1 MKKTMTRVFLL
12 MLVLAMTFSMVACGE
27 EPTTTP
33 PAEEGFDFSQF
44 PAKFEDWTMAELKVY
59 LREAGILVEDSWTVD
74 MSANELAAMGAA
86 AGSLYVDM
94 TAGTIS
100 DMFFYYDST
109 AEGAEEV
116 LKGIRDSKSI
126 MGAIALDAML
136 GEFCISYGNT
146 VDEEHRAALIQ
157 ALKDLAEHYE
167 VTFDFITE

>member
-1 MKKTMTRVFLL
+1 M
-12 MLVLAMTFSMVACGE
+12 
-27 EPTTTP
+27 
-33 PAEEGFDFSQF
+33 
-44 PAKFEDWTMAELKVY
+44 
-59 LREAGILVEDSWTVD
+59 
-74 MSANELAAMGAA
+74 
-86 AGSLYVDM
+86 YVDM

-126 MGAIALDAML
+126 LGAIALDAML